1 MGSAAAIRSDCL
13 VVSVPGAD
21 ERGASVFERVLDHA
35 NAELATMVD
44 QAAITAEEDDGW
56 RSTFGRGVRPI
67 SSRHSLTADAF
78 GL

>member
-1 MGSAAAIRSDCL
+1 L

-44 QAAITAEEDDGW
+44 QAAVTAEERGRMALNVWPRRTSDLVTPFANGGSF
-56 RSTFGRGVRPI
+56 RS
-67 SSRHSLTADAF
+67 DA
-78 GL
+78 